1 MEGGWRGRGSCLYLD
16 EKFDRA
22 ATENFAVIGVAFS
35 CRFTFFFFRW
45 NFFSKLSRRRR
56 QFFLEISPKLW
67 ENVKMNFIRKNVL
80 IFRVGR
86 ERAARK
92 QIIKASNWSPSSKR
106 FLSISIAKTSRT
118 KPLQTTWDATD
129 AENRSRTHSN
139 GRWTSHFFFSFKSI
153 RIFRE
158 FFFIKKILILTF

>member
-1 MEGGWRGRGSCLYLD
+1 MEGGGGEEVGAPVCN

-35 CRFTFFFFRW
+35 CRFTFFFFGEI
-45 NFFSKLSRRRR
+45 FSQNYRVVGDKFLSK
-56 QFFLEISPKLW
+56 FLPNCE
-67 ENVKMNFIRKNVL
+67 KMNFIRKNVL

-139 GRWTSHFFFSFKSI
+139 GR
-153 RIFRE
+153 
-158 FFFIKKILILTF
+158 